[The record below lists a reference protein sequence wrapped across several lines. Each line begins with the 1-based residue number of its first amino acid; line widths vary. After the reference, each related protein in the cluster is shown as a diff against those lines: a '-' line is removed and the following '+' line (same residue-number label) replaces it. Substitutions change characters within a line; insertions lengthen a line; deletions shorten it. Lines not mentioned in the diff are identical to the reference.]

1 MSGLE
6 DILGGMLGGGGG
18 QGSGGSGG
26 GGLGEMLGGLMGGG
40 GGGGGGMGAGGI
52 AALAATVGPLLMKGL
67 SGGGLQKM
75 LGSLQGA
82 GMEDKAQSWVSTGE
96 NKPISAGELEKV
108 FGTDEIDKV
117 AAATGADRETAANML
132 AQALPQVV
140 DQVTPDGKLPDQ
152 SQLDAALGK
161 VLEGK

>member
-18 QGSGGSGG
+18 QGSAGRDPRLSLVFHARALERAEHLLQTAAAEALHEERPHRSREGGNPA
-26 GGLGEMLGGLMGGG
+26 
-40 GGGGGGMGAGGI
+40 GAH
-52 AALAATVGPLLMKGL
+52 AASAASASAHEP
-67 SGGGLQKM
+67 
-75 LGSLQGA
+75 
-82 GMEDKAQSWVSTGE
+82 AQHFAEPASTRAAE